1 MAHNKV
7 NVRSAPKLD
16 SEIISVISENDSYPI
31 LEQKSNWIQVKL
43 NDGQTGWV
51 MSKLMEKSEEADSD
65 DNRMTTSDS
74 VLKDKRVGTVGVSTL
89 NVRSSASQRAPII
102 ATLKRHHNITI
113 TNERNGW
120 YEIDFNGQTGWVGSQ
135 YIIFKNSGPEST
147 QKTIIIHGDTNIRS
161 EPTTTSLIVKHAK
174 NGEVYPISATKGDW
188 YEITLANGT
197 TAYVANWVVQTSN
210 QDRINIDSGS
220 VQHKTIVIDAG
231 HGGYDSGTIGTQGT
245 LEKNLTLN
253 TAKLLEKKLKDAGAN
268 VYMTRDDNFFV
279 SLQSRVEI
287 SHQWNAD
294 AFISIH
300 FDSFTH
306 SSVRGNTAYYYSTV
320 KDQKLAA
327 DIQSEIEKQ
336 SSLPSRGV
344 LFGDYF
350 VLREN
355 KQPAA
360 LFELGYLSHP
370 QEEAIV
376 STNDYQER
384 VTEGILSGLEDYFN

>member
-1 MAHNKV
+1 MAHDEV

-16 SEIISVISENDSYPI
+16 SEIISVISQNDSYPI
-31 LEQKSNWIQVKL
+31 LEEKSNWIQIEL

-51 MSKLMEKSEEADSD
+51 MSKLIKKSEEADSD
-65 DNRMTTSDS
+65 DNSMTTSDP

-89 NVRSSASQRAPII
+89 YVRSSASQQAPII
-102 ATLKRHHNITI
+102 ATLKRNYIITI

-135 YIIFKNSGPEST
+135 YIINENSEPGST
-147 QKTIIIHGDTNIRS
+147 QETIIIHDDTNIRS
-161 EPTTTSLIVKHAK
+161 EPTTTSLIVKRAK
-174 NGEVYPISATKGDW
+174 NGEVFPISAKKDNW

-197 TAYVANWVVQTSN
+197 SAYVASWVVQTSN
-210 QDRINIDSGS
+210 QAISNMDSGS

-245 LEKNLTLN
+245 LEKSLTLK

-279 SLQSRVEI
+279 SLQSRVAI
-287 SHQWNAD
+287 SHQWHAD

-300 FDSFTH
+300 FDSFTN
-306 SSVRGNTAYYYSTV
+306 SSVRGNTAYYYSTI

-376 STNDYQER
+376 STNDYHER
-384 VTEGILSGLEDYFN
+384 VTEAILSGLEDYFN